1 VPPAT
6 IAKQYHSASIALHW
20 LMLLLIVVA
29 YATME
34 LRGYAPRGA
43 ARDFVKM
50 IHYSVGL
57 SIFALVLFRLALRFA
72 TPTPPID
79 PPLTLLH
86 RIAAW
91 SAVVA
96 LYAFMIAMPLL
107 GWIALSA
114 DGKPVVFFGIPLFAI
129 AGPDKN
135 LAHYME
141 DIHGTIANIGYG
153 LIGLHA
159 AAALYHHYLRRDN
172 TLLRMAP
179 FWRR

>member
-1 VPPAT
+1 MQPAT
-6 IAKQYHSASIALHW
+6 PAKQYHSASIALHW
-20 LMLLLIVVA
+20 LMLLLIAFA

-34 LRGYAPRGA
+34 LRGYAPKGD

-50 IHYSVGL
+50 LHYSVGL
-57 SIFALVLFRLALRFA
+57 TIFALVWFRLTVRFV
-72 TPTPPID
+72 TPMPPIE

-86 RIAAW
+86 RMAAL

-96 LYAFMIAMPLL
+96 LYAFMIVMPLL

-114 DGKPVVFFGIPLFAI
+114 DGKPVVFFGIPIFAL
-129 AGPDKN
+129 ASPDKALADFMEN
-135 LAHYME
+135 LHE
-141 DIHGTIANIGYG
+141 TIANIGYG

-179 FWRR
+179 FWRW